1 MPCIAFV
8 GLGNMGGPMARNL
21 ITAGHS
27 VTVFDL
33 SAPAMADVAAA
44 GAQSASSALAAAQGA
59 DVVITML
66 PAGKHVAQVYMG
78 EDGLLANMAKGALAL
93 DASTIDSE
101 TAQQVGLAATE
112 AGIAFM
118 DTPVSGGVA
127 AAAAGTLA
135 FMCGGSEDA
144 FLRAKP
150 ILEGMGNAEKIFHAG
165 PAGAGQVA
173 KAVNNMLLAVH
184 MIGSCEALSMGVA
197 KGLDPAVLSEIMK
210 ASSGNNWSLQVY
222 NPWPEVMPN
231 VPSSNDYQPGFMVD
245 LMVKDL
251 GLAGQVAQSSGVNNQ
266 LGQLALALYSAH
278 QSDGHGARDFSSIVE
293 RIKAS

>member
-59 DVVITML
+59 DAVITML